1 MGNYYKNYRHLGKYR
16 GKGRRA
22 LIGGGAIL
30 LLVAMLSFS
39 GVGDSLKGTAA
50 RGTEH
55 LTALFHQ
62 AVAWGRGQSSREAS
76 FAVPVNSGVVV
87 EEFGVVTDVDGNEA
101 YHKGID
107 IRVPAGSEVLAAAD
121 GKVADVAE
129 HDDGTFWITVAHE
142 QNWSTVYGRLGEAAV
157 AVGDAVKKGDSLGTP
172 ANEILHFEVLEGET
186 EKDPVG
192 YFQTET
198 DG

>member
-1 MGNYYKNYRHLGKYR
+1 MGNYYKNYRRLGKCR
-16 GKGRRA
+16 GKSRIA
-22 LIGGGAIL
+22 LIGGGILL
-30 LLVAMLSFS
+30 LLVAIFSFS
-39 GVGDSLKGTAA
+39 SFGDSLKNTASH
-50 RGTEH
+50 GTER
-55 LTALFHQ
+55 LTALYHQ
-62 AVAWGRGQSSREAS
+62 ALAWGQGKVGTDTS

-87 EEFGVVTDVDGNEA
+87 EEFGVVTDVDGNDA

-107 IRVPAGSEVLAAAD
+107 IQVPAGSEVLAAAD

-129 HDDGTFWITVAHE
+129 HDDGTFWITVEHE
-142 QNWSTVYGRLGEAAV
+142 QNWSTVYGRLGMASV
-157 AVGDAVKKGDSLGTP
+157 AVGDEVKKGDSLGTP

-192 YFQTET
+192 YFQTEA